1 MNNIKSRFRV
11 FDLNEKCYRSRDED
25 WCINQNGELLFN
37 GKPVKQEDFFI
48 DQSTDEF
55 DADDN
60 LIYEGDIVEVSGFKD
75 TKVVEGYKERLRVM
89 EGCPIM
95 ASSETDTL
103 LRIGVTPSWA
113 IKVVGQE
120 AIDDLTDK

>member
-1 MNNIKSRFRV
+1 MNNIKARFRV

-37 GKPVKQEDFFI
+37 GKPVKQEDFFV

-95 ASSETDTL
+95 VSSETDTL
-103 LRIGVTPSWA
+103 LHIGVTPSWA

-120 AIDDLTDK
+120 AIEDLTDM

>member
-1 MNNIKSRFRV
+1 MNNTKARFRV

-37 GKPVKQEDFFI
+37 GKPVKQEDFFV

-95 ASSETDTL
+95 VSSDTDTL

-120 AIDDLTDK
+120 AIEDLTDM

>member
-95 ASSETDTL
+95 VSSDTDTL

-120 AIDDLTDK
+120 AIEDLTDK